1 MRLTDEA
8 GLKGRIERNMTEQ
21 EFGHIAQE
29 YGGRL
34 KALARRFSRATDMA
48 IDEEDIVQEAL
59 LAFWSLSEK
68 GYPVRNV
75 EALLVKITK
84 NICVSHY
91 RKRHLETESIA
102 GETFPGGL
110 SATSEVDRQ
119 DAVRLRKELYGSL
132 TPSELE
138 YTRMREDGNYSLDEM
153 SAKTGKDKSVIKA
166 LLSKARRKM
175 KEILKEQ

>member
-1 MRLTDEA
+1 
-8 GLKGRIERNMTEQ
+8 MTEQ
-21 EFGHIAQE
+21 EFGNIARE
-29 YGGRL
+29 HNGRL
-34 KALARRFSRATDMA
+34 KALARRFCRAADIA

-59 LAFWSLSEK
+59 LAFWNLSEK

-91 RKRHLETESIA
+91 RKRRLETESIA
-102 GETFPGGL
+102 GDVFPGGT
-110 SATSEVDRQ
+110 SAAVEVERE
-119 DAVRLRKELYGSL
+119 DASRLRKELYGCL

-138 YTRMREDGNYSLDEM
+138 YTRMREAENWTLDEM
-153 SAKTGKDKSVIKA
+153 SANTGKDKSVIKA

>member
-1 MRLTDEA
+1 
-8 GLKGRIERNMTEQ
+8 MTEQ
-21 EFGHIAQE
+21 EFGNIARE

-34 KALARRFSRATDMA
+34 RALARRFSRATDIA

-68 GYPVRNV
+68 GYPVRNP

-91 RKRHLETESIA
+91 RKRHLETEPIA
-102 GETFPGGL
+102 GDIFPGGI
-110 SATSEVDRQ
+110 SATGAVERQ
-119 DAVRLRKELYGSL
+119 DAARLRNELYDSL

-138 YTRMREDGNYSLDEM
+138 YTRMREEKDWTLDEM
-153 SAKTGKDKSVIKA
+153 SANTGKDKSVIKA

-175 KEILKEQ
+175 NEILKNQ

>member
-1 MRLTDEA
+1 M
-8 GLKGRIERNMTEQ
+8 
-21 EFGHIAQE
+21 
-29 YGGRL
+29 
-34 KALARRFSRATDMA
+34 KALARCFSRATDMA

-59 LAFWSLSEK
+59 LAFWNLSEK
-68 GYPVRNV
+68 GDPVRNT

-91 RKRHLETESIA
+91 RKRHLDTEPIA
-102 GETFPGGL
+102 GDVFPGGI
-110 SATSEVDRQ
+110 SATGEVERE
-119 DAVRLRKELYGSL
+119 DAARLRKELYGCL

-138 YTRMREDGNYSLDEM
+138 YTRMREAENWTLDEM
-153 SAKTGKDKSVIKA
+153 SANTGKDKSVIKA

>member
-1 MRLTDEA
+1 M
-8 GLKGRIERNMTEQ
+8 
-21 EFGHIAQE
+21 
-29 YGGRL
+29 

-59 LAFWSLSEK
+59 LAFWNLSEK
-68 GYPVRNV
+68 GYLVRNA

-91 RKRHLETESIA
+91 RKRHFETEPIA
-102 GETFPGGL
+102 GDVFPGGI
-110 SATSEVDRQ
+110 SATGEVERE
-119 DAVRLRKELYGSL
+119 DAARLRKELYGSL
-132 TPSELE
+132 TPSERE
-138 YTRMREDGNYSLDEM
+138 YTRMREAENWTLDEM
-153 SAKTGKDKSVIKA
+153 SANTGKDKSVIKA